1 MVRDAV
7 PPAASVVTWL
17 RCRGWGPWYFLL
29 LDAGCE
35 DGTIFTGFD
44 PKLLGKAQ
52 WTKVVLAH
60 PNGESC
66 FV

>member
-1 MVRDAV
+1 M
-7 PPAASVVTWL
+7 
-17 RCRGWGPWYFLL
+17 L